1 MRNII
6 SAIGLFVLIFS
17 ILMPGIVGEMTIP
30 GFDNSVSASSSVSN
44 MHQVAL
50 SSKLRSSLT
59 GADESI
65 PGEVHYSVSISGING
80 SAYGGAVGTAKTEFI
95 VSTLEG
101 RDTLLNESSER
112 VWRDSTEISGT
123 IVNFRKNFDYASG
136 IQV

>member
-6 SAIGLFVLIFS
+6 SAIGLLMLISGIF
-17 ILMPGIVGEMTIP
+17 IPGVVGETTIP
-30 GFDNSVSASSSVSN
+30 GFENSVSASSSVSN

-50 SSKLRSSLT
+50 SSSLRSSLI
-59 GADESI
+59 GADESV

-95 VSTLEG
+95 VSSLEG
-101 RDTLLNESSER
+101 RDTLLNGSAER
-112 VWRDSTEISGT
+112 VWRDSTEIYGT